1 MSSTLQVVVKP
12 ATRRLQKELQDLKK
26 GGFKYFKDIRV
37 DESNI
42 LVWQGL
48 ILPDKPPYNK
58 GAFRIEINF
67 PPEYPLKPPK
77 IQFKTKI
84 YHPNIGKEGQV
95 FLPIILPE
103 NWHPATNTVHM
114 IQVLIALLNEPKPE
128 FPLRTDVP
136 EEYCKNREE
145 FMRNAENYTAQF
157 SEKRPPD

>member
-1 MSSTLQVVVKP
+1 MSSALNLVVNT

-26 GGFKYFKDIRV
+26 EGCKYFKDIRV

-48 ILPDKPPYNK
+48 FLPDKPPYNK
-58 GAFRIEINF
+58 GAFRIEIDF
-67 PPEYPLKPPK
+67 PPEYPFKPPK
-77 IQFKTKI
+77 IEFKTKI
-84 YHPNIGKEGQV
+84 YHPNIGEDGLV

-103 NWHPATNTVHM
+103 YWKAPTKTVHM
-114 IQVLIALLNEPKPE
+114 IQALIALLNEPTPE
-128 FPLRTDVP
+128 CPLQADVA
-136 EEYCKNREE
+136 EEYFKNREE